1 MTAAGDAIDEATM
14 DSVQLIARVISDGD
28 RFVAAVDGIG
38 LEARGATPEAAQD
51 SLVQTMRGW
60 LERLDSSGK
69 LGATLGL
76 EELDEESEI
85 VLTFVGTDDDE
96 PDAVDY

>member
-1 MTAAGDAIDEATM
+1 MTTAGDAYVEFPPDA
-14 DSVQLIARVISDGD
+14 VQLTGRVVADGD
-28 RFVAAVDGIG
+28 RFLAAVDGLG

-69 LGATLGL
+69 LGTTLGL
-76 EELDEESEI
+76 EDLAEESEI
-85 VLTFVGTDDDE
+85 VLTFVAEGGDGTESLD
-96 PDAVDY
+96 